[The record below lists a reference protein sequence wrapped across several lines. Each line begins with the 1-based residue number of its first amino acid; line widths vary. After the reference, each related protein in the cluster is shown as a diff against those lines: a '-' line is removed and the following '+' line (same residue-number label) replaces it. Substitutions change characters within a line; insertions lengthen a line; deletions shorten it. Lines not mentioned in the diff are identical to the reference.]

1 MVADGPTIVTPT
13 FHPERIGTPHYVTD
27 LVDELDARGVAVEV
41 VTGQPHYPAF
51 ERFEGY
57 GRGTRRDVHGRVP
70 VHRMPTVVPRGGKV
84 AWRLASEANF
94 LVQVAWAR
102 LRGRLPSSQQV
113 LAVSPGSP
121 LSILAGRLVAGRDG
135 RLVALVHDV
144 AFGLAAATAGPRARR
159 MVGALRRLEV
169 WSLDRADAAAV
180 LSERMADELRAAGV
194 TTPMVEVPLW
204 TTVEVAT
211 PIAEVPMVVQYSGN
225 LGRKQGVADL
235 VVLATWLAEHLP
247 AARLVIRGSGSQ
259 RGVLERDV
267 VARGLDNV
275 TFEDLVA
282 RDQLAAALAD
292 CSLHVVPQL
301 PEGAAYAVPS
311 KIFNVLAVGRPVVVT
326 AEPDTPVADLASA
339 TPAVVRVAPG
349 DVAAMGR
356 AVRDLLLD
364 DPHRRELGELGR
376 RFVATEA
383 TRDAAADRLV
393 GLLAVTGSPPVRT
406 RARRA
411 RRVPLRTRR

>member
-1 MVADGPTIVTPT
+1 MTDGPTIVTPT

-27 LVDELDARGVAVEV
+27 LVDELDARGVPPEV
-41 VTGQPHYPAF
+41 VTGQPFYPAF
-51 ERFEGY
+51 ERFDGY
-57 GRGTRRDVHGRVP
+57 GRGTRQDVHGRVP

-102 LRGRLPSSQQV
+102 LRGRVPSSRHV

-121 LSILAGRLVAGRDG
+121 FSVLAGRLVAGRDG

-159 MVGALRRLEV
+159 LVGPLRRLEV
-169 WSLDRADAAAV
+169 WSLDRADVAAV

-204 TTVEVAT
+204 TTVEAVA
-211 PIAEVPMVVQYSGN
+211 PVAEMPMVVQYSGN

-235 VVLATWLAEHLP
+235 VVLAAWLAEHLP

-259 RGVLERDV
+259 RAVLEQDV
-267 VARGLDNV
+267 VAGDLHNV
-275 TFEDLVA
+275 TFEDLVP
-282 RDQLAAALAD
+282 RDQLAAALAG

-301 PEGAAYAVPS
+301 PEGARYAVPS

-326 AEPDTPVADLASA
+326 AESDTPVADLAEA
-339 TPAVVRVAPG
+339 TPAVVRVPPG
-349 DVAAMGR
+349 DVPAMGR

-364 DPHRRELGELGR
+364 DPRRRELGELGR
-376 RFVATEA
+376 RFVATEC

-393 GLLAVTGSPPVRT
+393 DLLDGAVPRPVRT
-406 RARRA
+406 RVRRA
-411 RRVPLRTRR
+411 RRLRPRTRR